1 MSRTLRRPMFRG
13 GRVSSYGT
21 GIAAPLVPGY
31 AGGGQ
36 IGGGII
42 YGKPMADGR
51 YGFNKPYLPIWAR
64 DADSRG
70 YAIGADLNKPT
81 TFFPSQ
87 NEVALNTAGKINEVE
102 TVEKSEEFQP
112 QSFEDVQQHSKV
124 QMEGTPK
131 TFEEID
137 KLVANYGTGKEK
149 AWYDFSD
156 VFRPDMTEYANELK
170 WKQSEAGKEE
180 YRKKLL
186 AERKELIKKRIKM
199 NLATEAEIA
208 ELGNAGLNEPGD
220 GSTVDPDT
228 QKLLDR
234 IKYLEGLQST
244 EEPEVDAKT
253 AVAENKALFADLL
266 GADKA
271 RGQDISSMLLGFA
284 GAEGDDTWSKTKSFF
299 RDEAKRPGKRE
310 KIMDA
315 AGTLAIQDYI
325 AGKRSK
331 EQIEAMKGKL
341 DYGQRIKLEGLIP
354 SEKDSPQMALI
365 KFAQIN
371 GTDSVNSERTIKDA
385 LEFKTKKPVVRN
397 TKIKLDDVEN
407 QNKQKKLQIGI
418 NIIEKDNV
426 KYYVEWDGTN
436 VDIHTTI
443 EEVWSKY

>member
-1 MSRTLRRPMFRG
+1 MSRILRRPMFRG

-31 AGGGQ
+31 QGGGQ

-51 YGFNKPYLPIWAR
+51 YGFDKPYLPIWAR

-70 YAIGADLNKPT
+70 YAIGSDLNKPT
-81 TFFPSQ
+81 TFIPSA
-87 NEVALNTAGKINEVE
+87 NEVASNTAGKINEVE

-112 QSFEDVQQHSKV
+112 KSFEDVQQHSKV

-131 TFEEID
+131 TLEEID
-137 KLVANYGTGKEK
+137 ELVANYGTGKEK

-170 WKQSEAGKEE
+170 WKQSEGGKEE

-208 ELGNAGLNEPGD
+208 ELGNAVLNEPGD
-220 GSTVDPDT
+220 GPTVDPDT

-234 IKYLEGLQST
+234 IAFLEGQQST

-253 AVAENKALFADLL
+253 AVAENKELFRDLL
-266 GADKA
+266 GYDKA
-271 RGQDISSMLLGFA
+271 KGQDISEMLLGFA

-299 RDEAKRPGKRE
+299 KDEAKRPGRAQ
-310 KIMDA
+310 KISDA

-331 EQIEAMKGKL
+331 EQIEKLKSIETFKL
-341 DYGQRIKLEGLIP
+341 DEQLKRIYPQADDEWIDAVRKGAG
-354 SEKDSPQMALI
+354 KDGS
-365 KFAQIN
+365 FSS
-371 GTDSVNSERTIKDA
+371 DSTIKKA
-385 LEFKTKKPVVRN
+385 LSPKADKEGKPINVSV
-397 TKIKLDDVEN
+397 
-407 QNKQKKLQIGI
+407 QKKDLAEISKDKDEFEIGFTI
-418 NIIEKDNV
+418 VTLKGGKKVIIEK
-426 KYYVEWDGTN
+426 TAT
-436 VDIHTTI
+436 DIQVRKDLPI
-443 EEVWSKY
+443 F